1 MIDSALILDNFRQ
14 RDNHAQI
21 CTDELQVRESQ
32 MNSVIS
38 AQFNTDEL
46 FIRGEFDKYSL
57 STEFSATRNPLTE
70 SNDSFVFDRITVSP
84 SN

>member
-1 MIDSALILDNFRQ
+1 MIDSALILVNFRQ
-14 RDNHAQI
+14 RDNQAQV
-21 CTDELQVRESQ
+21 CTDELQVGKSQ
-32 MNSVIS
+32 VNSVIS
-38 AQFNTDEL
+38 AQFNTDKL